1 MAFWKVERASDG
13 LIAVIEADTREEAA
27 RKFAADYSS
36 DLYVE
41 ESTAEEF
48 SEFECDATED
58 RTPWY
63 S

>member
-1 MAFWKVERASDG
+1 VAFWKVERASDG

-27 RKFAADYSS
+27 RKFAADYAA

-41 ESTAEEF
+41 ESTAAEF
-48 SEFECDATED
+48 SEFECDAAED